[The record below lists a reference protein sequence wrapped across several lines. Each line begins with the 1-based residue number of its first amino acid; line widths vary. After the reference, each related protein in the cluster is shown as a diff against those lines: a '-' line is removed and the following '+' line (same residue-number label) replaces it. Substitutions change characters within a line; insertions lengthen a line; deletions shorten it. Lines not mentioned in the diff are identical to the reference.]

1 MSKSKYDEVYAVR
14 SVMAK
19 KGVSV
24 DTLGKV
30 ICIGKSAEVGI
41 RVRGKIDYLVNH
53 CGYVVVYTKQTS
65 NAPNIYKSYR
75 KLLSTRRQENAVGNN
90 EDDDT
95 DDNVDETED

>member
-65 NAPNIYKSYR
+65 NSPNIYKSYR
-75 KLLSTRRQENAVGNN
+75 KLLSTRRQENVVDSN
-90 EDDDT
+90 DDN
-95 DDNVDETED
+95 DDNVDESED

>member
-19 KGVSV
+19 KELVQILSVRLSALVNLPRLVSEFV
-24 DTLGKV
+24 V
-30 ICIGKSAEVGI
+30 
-41 RVRGKIDYLVNH
+41 KIDYLVNH

-75 KLLSTRRQENAVGNN
+75 KLLSTRRQENAVDNN
-90 EDDDT
+90 EDN

>member
-1 MSKSKYDEVYAVR
+1 MSKLKYDEVYAVR

-53 CGYVVVYTKQTS
+53 CGYVVVFYLLHC
-65 NAPNIYKSYR
+65 PNPHISFLYEI
-75 KLLSTRRQENAVGNN
+75 LLS
-90 EDDDT
+90 
-95 DDNVDETED
+95 

>member
-65 NAPNIYKSYR
+65 NTPNIYKSYR
-75 KLLSTRRQENAVGNN
+75 KLLSTRRQENAIDNN
-90 EDDDT
+90 EDN